1 MKRVALFAA
10 LVVAITACAHDT
22 PPATTVHLDDPGR
35 CTPVDVAAAPEIAGL
50 LGDLAHSFNASSAAR
65 LRAGTPACAFVRV
78 QPVESSAAV
87 QYFLD
92 GWPRPDQHGPPP
104 ALWAPSS
111 SAWLTLVNG
120 RLRNAGRPALVAG
133 GTSLGH
139 TGVVVAMPSPMA
151 TALGWPGRR
160 IGWRDFARLAANPR
174 GWAAYGHPEWGAF
187 RLGKAKPTHASDALL
202 STIALSRLTDAS
214 TAIALESSVVY
225 YGDASWRF
233 LDNWFRLDQKHLPLS
248 YVSAVVTDQR
258 AVTAYNAGS
267 ANGLI
272 PDNKHLKR
280 PHTPLAAVVPS
291 DGTFDADNPL
301 VVPDGS
307 WVRPDARAG
316 AAAFVA
322 YTRSAEA
329 QKKIVAAGLHPGG
342 AIDPVSPDLR
352 GTAAALDAWA
362 RIRKRARVLLLFDVS
377 DSMGDNSDPKD
388 PKSPT
393 KIALAKH
400 ALLAGLSE
408 LGPDDEVGL
417 RVFTT
422 DIRKAGSPSWADVVP
437 IGRFDRQRRGLMRAV
452 AALAPGKGSP
462 LYAAARGSYD
472 TLARHYDRKRI
483 NAVVLLTDGYN
494 EDEHDNNRQALLA
507 HLREPIRMFT
517 IAYSPDADLST
528 LRRIAQATNAQCFDA
543 TDPTGIDDA
552 FEGALAS
559 V

>member
-1 MKRVALFAA
+1 
-10 LVVAITACAHDT
+10 
-22 PPATTVHLDDPGR
+22 
-35 CTPVDVAAAPEIAGL
+35 
-50 LGDLAHSFNASSAAR
+50 
-65 LRAGTPACAFVRV
+65 
-78 QPVESSAAV
+78 VESSAAV
-87 QYFLD
+87 KYFVD
-92 GWPRPDQHGPPP
+92 GWPAPDEHGPPP

-120 RLRNAGRPALVAG
+120 RFRSAGRPALAAG
-133 GTSLGH
+133 GTSLGR
-139 TGVVVAMPSPMA
+139 TGLVVAMPSPMA
-151 TALGWPGRR
+151 KALGWPGRR
-160 IGWRDFARLAANPR
+160 VGWRDLARLAENPR

-187 RLGKAKPTHASDALL
+187 RLGKAKPTDASDALL
-202 STIALSRLTDAS
+202 SAIAISRLADAT
-214 TAIALESSVVY
+214 TATALESSVVY

-233 LDNWFRLDQKHLPLS
+233 LDNWFRLDQKHLSLS

-267 ANGLI
+267 PNGLI
-272 PDNKHLKR
+272 PDDKHLKR
-280 PHTPLAAVVPS
+280 PHTPLTAIVPS
-291 DGTFDADNPL
+291 DGTLDADNPL
-301 VVPDGS
+301 VVPDAS

-322 YTRSAEA
+322 YTRSAAA
-329 QKKIVAAGLHPGG
+329 QKKIIAAGLRPGD
-342 AIDPVSPDLR
+342 AIDPASPELR
-352 GTAAALDAWA
+352 VTAAALDRWA
-362 RIRKRARVLLLFDVS
+362 RIRKRARVLLLFDIS

-393 KIALAKH
+393 KIALAKQ

-422 DIRKAGSPSWADVVP
+422 DLRNGASPSWADVVP
-437 IGRFDRQRRGLMRAV
+437 IGRFDLQRRALTRAV
-452 AALAPGKGSP
+452 SALAPGKGSP
-462 LYAAARGSYD
+462 LYAAARASYD
-472 TLARHYDRKRI
+472 TVARAYDRKRI

-528 LRRIAQATNAQCFDA
+528 LRRIAQSTNAQSFDA
-543 TDPTGIDDA
+543 TDPTMIDDA
-552 FEGALAS
+552 FEAALAS